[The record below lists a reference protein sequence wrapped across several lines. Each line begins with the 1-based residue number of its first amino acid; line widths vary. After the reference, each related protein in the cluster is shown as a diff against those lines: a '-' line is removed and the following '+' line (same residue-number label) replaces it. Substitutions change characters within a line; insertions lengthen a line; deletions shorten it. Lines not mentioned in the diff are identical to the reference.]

1 MSGRN
6 TAFHCSFGKH
16 SLLLLVVTG
25 VLLAS
30 PYCFGAGASPHSGQT
45 GNVLL
50 ALIVIL
56 IVSRVGGELAVRIG
70 QPAVLGELVL
80 GIIAGNLSLI
90 GFRGIDFIKSNEFI
104 DILAQVGVVLLLFDV
119 GLESRLSEMRKVGLS
134 SFLAATFGVIAPFL
148 LGWGVAKLFL
158 PQESEYVH
166 IFIGAILCATSVGI
180 TARVFQDLK
189 LVETPEAQIVLGA
202 AVIDDVLGL
211 IVLAVVQGL
220 VVAAGGG
227 GSLTAA
233 SILLIILKATAFLIG
248 GLLIGVWTAPRLFRV
263 VSLMRIQGLLLGSGL
278 VFCFVFAYAADRVGL
293 APIVG
298 AFTAGLILEEV
309 HFVELARREERSLHD
324 LLSPIMSF
332 LVPVFFVLMGM
343 HVDVRVFSHVGVL
356 GFALVLTVAAALG
369 KQACGLGVL
378 QKGVNRLAVGL
389 GMIPRGEVGLIFA
402 HVGAQ
407 LVISGHRVVNVATY
421 SAVVIMVI
429 LTTLFAP
436 PLLKWALLRGSR
448 GPKQT
453 NVQVKASSNE
463 G

>member
-1 MSGRN
+1 M
-6 TAFHCSFGKH
+6 
-16 SLLLLVVTG
+16 
-25 VLLAS
+25 
-30 PYCFGAGASPHSGQT
+30 
-45 GNVLL
+45 L

-90 GFRGIDFIKSNEFI
+90 GFRGIDFVKTSAFI
-104 DILAQVGVVLLLFDV
+104 DTLAQVGVVLLLFDV

-134 SFLAATFGVIAPFL
+134 SFLAATLGVIAPFL

-220 VVAAGGG
+220 VVAADGARSFGVQSVHVGLPKLLG

-233 SILLIILKATAFLIG
+233 SVLLIILKAMVFLIG

-263 VSLMRIQGLLLGSGL
+263 ASLLRIQGILLGSGL
-278 VFCFVFAYAADRVGL
+278 VFCFAFAYAADRVGL

-356 GFALVLTVAAALG
+356 GFALVLTLAAALG

-402 HVGAQ
+402 HVGTQ
-407 LVISGHRVVNVATY
+407 LVISGHRVVDVSTY

-448 GPKQT
+448 GPKQASA
-453 NVQVKASSNE
+453 QAKAVSK
-463 G
+463 GV